1 MSWKL
6 ASYLEY
12 FNFTNLFLFLLF
24 CFFSYIISKIKNSNY
39 LDQSLIFSYPLIYF
53 YPALI
58 LHDDIV
64 SYYGRSP
71 VAYTDIITFF
81 TYILIIICSSL
92 IKYREIKYLFLLRSN
107 FLNNFANNLKNSK
120 TLKNFIN
127 NKLLA
132 YIIVII
138 SFYITYITIPDSNLF
153 HVKNAL
159 NIFNGNLLVSFEES
173 VKSRFYIYEIKDF
186 SLLMSKI
193 IIPFSV
199 LIFFKP
205 KLSFIP
211 FFFINLLN
219 INMFAERQGLIILTT
234 LALIKTYKYRK
245 ISINRKIFIASLIV
259 IIFIGIYFINFRARN
274 NNLNISD
281 ISYVFF
287 SIKTILAALFQR
299 IILDPYFTLVTC
311 ISRNLGYTSSAGII
325 QQLNIYFG
333 IFTPII
339 FTTLHLIISKI
350 FLSPYQI
357 KNFSF
362 KILISFLY
370 IYWVYYIDI
379 ISLIPFAIFVL
390 AFFSYTRIRNFK

>member
-259 IIFIGIYFINFRARN
+259 IIFIGIYFINF
-274 NNLNISD
+274 
-281 ISYVFF
+281 
-287 SIKTILAALFQR
+287 
-299 IILDPYFTLVTC
+299 
-311 ISRNLGYTSSAGII
+311 
-325 QQLNIYFG
+325 
-333 IFTPII
+333 
-339 FTTLHLIISKI
+339 
-350 FLSPYQI
+350 
-357 KNFSF
+357 
-362 KILISFLY
+362 
-370 IYWVYYIDI
+370 
-379 ISLIPFAIFVL
+379 
-390 AFFSYTRIRNFK
+390 